1 MSVTT
6 FTELRA
12 HIPMATPKGTG
23 RAIAVIDYG
32 PHENL
37 HWIVVLDA
45 TGQIWTCPNPE
56 VRVLENWTLRQGS
69 EPVERR

>member
-1 MSVTT
+1 MTT

-12 HIPMATPKGTG
+12 HIPMMTAKGKG
-23 RAIAVIDYG
+23 YAIACIDYS
-32 PHENL
+32 PHAHL
-37 HWIVVLDA
+37 HWVVVLDE

-56 VRVLENWTLRQGS
+56 VRVLANWTLRQGS